1 MKNLTPSADYM
12 TSEMLGVGVKKH
24 SPKAMPTQIGEG
36 SFGSR
41 TRPAVV
47 VVAAVVWRPSAP
59 VLSCRGQSGRQA
71 CSRRLSW
78 RQRAPRPSFA

>member
-1 MKNLTPSADYM
+1 MKNLTPSPNYM

-24 SPKAMPTQIGEG
+24 SPKAMPTHVAEG

-41 TRPAVV
+41 TQPAVV
-47 VVAAVVWRPSAP
+47 VVAAVVRRPSAP
-59 VLSCRGQSGRQA
+59 VPSCRGQSGSQA